1 MQDKSRPVEQSACS
15 FNNLKDENMKISSAI
30 AVATMTIGALLAGG
44 ASAQKSKV
52 TPAQMY
58 FDDAYE
64 VAALPADGS
73 STSLELT
80 GLKTAHAAWLTFV
93 TFTGGS
99 PARDSQVISLMEGVT
114 VKWSGGKES
123 CVYELRLVTSPAAVT
138 ITRPSGMCA
147 LKPPGNA
154 VFRILA
160 M

>member
-1 MQDKSRPVEQSACS
+1 
-15 FNNLKDENMKISSAI
+15 MKFSSAI
-30 AVATMTIGALLAGG
+30 AAAIMTIGALVAGG
-44 ASAQKSKV
+44 ASAQKSSV

-58 FDDAYE
+58 FNDAYE
-64 VAALPADGS
+64 VAALPADGA
-73 STSLELT
+73 STSVELT
-80 GLKTAHAAWLTFV
+80 GLKTAHAAWVTFV
-93 TFTGGS
+93 KFTGG
-99 PARDSQVISLMEGVT
+99 AAAQDSQVISLMEGVT

-123 CVYELRLVTSPAAVT
+123 CVYELRLVPSPAAVK